1 MEKVPRMNFL
11 RDVIR
16 RLRRR
21 FPAMDFMKNKHED
34 CVNFENG
41 RCKIF
46 HFAID
51 PKGTACPHFKA
62 KKEKKTEAETT
73 DVAGEN

>member
-1 MEKVPRMNFL
+1 MEKVPRMKFL

-16 RLRRR
+16 RLRRM

-46 HFAID
+46 HVARD
-51 PKGTACPHFKA
+51 PKETACPHFKA
-62 KKEKKTEAETT
+62 KKEKKTETETT
-73 DVAGEN
+73 DAAGEN

>member
-1 MEKVPRMNFL
+1 MAKVPRINFL
-11 RDVIR
+11 RDAIR
-16 RLRRR
+16 RLRRML
-21 FPAMDFMKNKHED
+21 PTMDFMKNKHKD

-41 RCKIF
+41 RCKIL
-46 HFAID
+46 HVDRD

>member
-1 MEKVPRMNFL
+1 
-11 RDVIR
+11 
-16 RLRRR
+16 
-21 FPAMDFMKNKHED
+21 MDFMKNKHED